1 MPATEADGE
10 FVTAYIGLGA
20 NLDGPQRQV
29 ERAIAELAVLPDS
42 RLVAVSTL
50 YRTAPVG
57 PGAQPD
63 YVNAAARLSTRL
75 DPVALLTALQ
85 GIERAHGRVR
95 DGTRWG
101 PRTLDLD
108 LLLYDDL
115 RCDLPGLNLPHPELH
130 RRAFVLVPLLDIAPP
145 GLRVPGRG
153 RLEDLARALP
163 QNDIVP
169 LPAGVGGLPGAS
181 AQAALS

>member
-1 MPATEADGE
+1 MTADVGGGLAI
-10 FVTAYIGLGA
+10 AYVGLGA
-20 NLDGPQRQV
+20 NLDDPQRQV
-29 ERAIAELAVLPDS
+29 ERAIAELAMLPDS
-42 RLVAVSTL
+42 RLVGASTL

-63 YVNAAARLSTRL
+63 YVNAAARLLTRL

-85 GIERAHGRVR
+85 GIERAHGRMR

-108 LLLYDDL
+108 LLLYGDL

-130 RRAFVLVPLLDIAPP
+130 RRAFVLVPLLDVAPSD
-145 GLRVPGRG
+145 LTVPGQG
-153 RLEDLARALP
+153 RLADLARALP
-163 QNDIVP
+163 QSDIVP
-169 LPAGVGGLPGAS
+169 LPTGVGGLPGAS